1 MNSIWNDIK
10 RNYKNGTSFTRILYL
25 NLGFFILYKLLFVFS
40 FLFDTGGIDYFIKNY
55 LALPSNSILLL
66 KKPWTF
72 ISYMFVHQSFFHLL
86 FNMVWFHLGS
96 KLFLQYFNGK
106 QLISTYIL
114 GGISGG
120 LLFVAAYNIF
130 PVFSSDVVNSYVI
143 GASASVIAVFIAIS
157 TYSPNYRISIP
168 LIGNIQLKH
177 IAITLIVL
185 DILSISP
192 DNPGGHIAHIGGAI
206 FGYLYVLLLKRGM
219 DISVNFY
226 NFINFFSQ
234 NKKQRK
240 SKKVSKRKND
250 DIYRSEKAEKQKRI
264 NTILEKISKSGYD
277 SLSKDEKE
285 TLFKESK

>member
-1 MNSIWNDIK
+1 MNTIWNDIK
-10 RNYKNGTSFTRILYL
+10 SNYKSGTSFTKILYI

-40 FLFDTGGIDYFIKNY
+40 FLFDTGEIDVFIKDY
-55 LALPSNSILLL
+55 LALSSNSVLLL
-66 KKPWTF
+66 IKPWTF

-86 FNMVWFHLGS
+86 FNMVWLHLGS

-120 LLFVAAYNIF
+120 LLFITAFNVF
-130 PVFSSDVVNSYVI
+130 PVFSSDVLRSSVV

-157 TYSPNYRISIP
+157 TYSPNYRIAIPFVGNIP
-168 LIGNIQLKH
+168 LKY

-185 DILSISP
+185 DVLSISP
-192 DNPGGHIAHIGGAI
+192 ENPGGHIAHLGGAI
-206 FGYLYVLLLKRGM
+206 FGYIYVSLIKRGI

-234 NKKQRK
+234 KKKQK
-240 SKKVSKRKND
+240 NSKKGNTRKND
-250 DIYRSEKAEKQKRI
+250 DIFRSEKAEKQ
-264 NTILEKISKSGYD
+264 
-277 SLSKDEKE
+277 
-285 TLFKESK
+285 

>member
-1 MNSIWNDIK
+1 MNTIWNDIK
-10 RNYKNGTSFTRILYL
+10 SNYKSGTSFTKILYI

-40 FLFDTGGIDYFIKNY
+40 FLFDTGEIDVFIKDY
-55 LALPSNSILLL
+55 LALSSNSVLLI

-120 LLFVAAYNIF
+120 LLFITAFNVF
-130 PVFSSDVVNSYVI
+130 PVFSSDVLNSSVV

-157 TYSPNYRISIP
+157 TYSPNYRIAIPFVGNIP
-168 LIGNIQLKH
+168 LKY

-185 DILSISP
+185 DVLSISP
-192 DNPGGHIAHIGGAI
+192 ENPGGHIAHIGGAI
-206 FGYLYVLLLKRGM
+206 FGYIYVSILKRGI

-234 NKKQRK
+234 KKKHKK
-240 SKKVSKRKND
+240 SKKVNTRKSD
-250 DIYRSEKAEKQKRI
+250 DIFRSEKAEKQKHI
-264 NTILEKISKSGYD
+264 NSILEKISKSGYE
-277 SLSKDEKE
+277 SLTKEEKE
-285 TLFKESK
+285 LLFKESK

>member
-40 FLFDTGGIDYFIKNY
+40 FLFDTGGIDYFIKKY

-240 SKKVSKRKND
+240 SKKGSKRKND
-250 DIYRSEKAEKQKRI
+250 DIFRSEKAEKQKRI

>member
-1 MNSIWNDIK
+1 MNTIWNDIK
-10 RNYKNGTSFTRILYL
+10 SNYKSGTSFTRILYI

-40 FLFDTGGIDYFIKNY
+40 FLFDTGEIDVFIKDY
-55 LALPSNSILLL
+55 LALSSNSVLLL

-72 ISYMFVHQSFFHLL
+72 ISYMFVHQGFFHLL
-86 FNMVWFHLGS
+86 FNMVWLHLGS

-120 LLFVAAYNIF
+120 LLFVTAFNAF
-130 PVFSSDVVNSYVI
+130 PVFSSDVLNSSVV
-143 GASASVIAVFIAIS
+143 GASASVMAVFIAIS

-168 LIGNIQLKH
+168 FIGNIPLKY

-206 FGYLYVLLLKRGM
+206 FGYIYVSLLKRGI

-234 NKKQRK
+234 KKKKK
-240 SKKVSKRKND
+240 SKKVNTRKND
-250 DIYRSEKAEKQKRI
+250 DIFRSEKAEKQKHI
-264 NTILEKISKSGYD
+264 NSILEKISNSGYE
-277 SLSKDEKE
+277 SLTKEEKE
-285 TLFKESK
+285 LLFKESKR

>member
-1 MNSIWNDIK
+1 MNTIWNDIK
-10 RNYKNGTSFTRILYL
+10 SNYKSGTSFTRILYI
-25 NLGFFILYKLLFVFS
+25 NLGFFILYKILFVFS
-40 FLFDTGGIDYFIKNY
+40 FLFDTGEIDVFIKDY
-55 LALPSNSILLL
+55 LALSSNSVLLL

-120 LLFVAAYNIF
+120 LLFITAFNVF
-130 PVFSSDVVNSYVI
+130 PVFSSDVLNSSVV

-168 LIGNIQLKH
+168 FIGNIPLKY

-185 DILSISP
+185 DFLSISP
-192 DNPGGHIAHIGGAI
+192 DNPGGHIAHIGGVI
-206 FGYLYVLLLKRGM
+206 FGYIYVSLLKRGI

-234 NKKQRK
+234 KKKHKK
-240 SKKVSKRKND
+240 SKKVNTRKSD
-250 DIYRSEKAEKQKRI
+250 DIFRSEKAEKQKHI
-264 NTILEKISKSGYD
+264 NSILEKISKSGYE
-277 SLSKDEKE
+277 SLTKEEKE
-285 TLFKESK
+285 LLFKESK

>member
-1 MNSIWNDIK
+1 MNTIWNDIK
-10 RNYKNGTSFTRILYL
+10 NNYKSGTSFTRILYI

-40 FLFDTGGIDYFIKNY
+40 FLFDTGEINSFIKDY
-55 LALPSNSILLL
+55 LALPSNSVLLQ

-86 FNMVWFHLGS
+86 FNMVWLHLGS

-120 LLFVAAYNIF
+120 LLFITTFNVLQ
-130 PVFSSDVVNSYVI
+130 VFSSDVLTSSVV

-168 LIGNIQLKH
+168 LIGTIPLKY
-177 IAITLIVL
+177 IAITLITL
-185 DILSISP
+185 DILSISAN
-192 DNPGGHIAHIGGAI
+192 NPGGHIAHIGGAI
-206 FGYLYVLLLKRGM
+206 FGYMYVSLLKRGI

-234 NKKQRK
+234 KKKKKKSKNVNTRK
-240 SKKVSKRKND
+240 SD
-250 DIYRSEKAEKQKRI
+250 DIFRSEKAEKQKHI
-264 NTILEKISKSGYD
+264 NSILEKISKSGYE
-277 SLSKDEKE
+277 SLTKEEKE
-285 TLFKESK
+285 LLFKESK

>member
-1 MNSIWNDIK
+1 MNTIWNDIK
-10 RNYKNGTSFTRILYL
+10 RNYKSGTTFTRILYI
-25 NLGFFILYKLLFVFS
+25 NIGFFILYKLLFVFS
-40 FLFDTGGIDYFIKNY
+40 FLFDTGEIDTFIKDY
-55 LALPSNSILLL
+55 LSLPSNTILLL

-86 FNMVWFHLGS
+86 FNMVWLHLGS
-96 KLFLQYFNGK
+96 KLFLEYFNGK

-120 LLFVAAYNIF
+120 LLFITAFNVL
-130 PVFSSDVVNSYVI
+130 PVFSSNVLNSYVF
-143 GASASVIAVFIAIS
+143 GASASVIAVFVTIS

-168 LIGNIQLKH
+168 LIGNIPLKY
-177 IAITLIVL
+177 IAITLITI

-206 FGYLYVLLLKRGM
+206 YGYIYVSLLKTGI

-234 NKKQRK
+234 KKKKK
-240 SKKVSKRKND
+240 SKKVNTRKSD
-250 DIYRSEKAEKQKRI
+250 DIFRSEKAEKQKHI
-264 NTILEKISKSGYD
+264 NSILEKISKSGYD
-277 SLSKDEKE
+277 SLTKEEKE
-285 TLFKESK
+285 LLFKESK